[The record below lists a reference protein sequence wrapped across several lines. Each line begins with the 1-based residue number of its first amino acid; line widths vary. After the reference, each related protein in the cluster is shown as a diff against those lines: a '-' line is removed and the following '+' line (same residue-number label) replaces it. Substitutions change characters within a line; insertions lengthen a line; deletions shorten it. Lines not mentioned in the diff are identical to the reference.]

1 MYRIKD
7 VFFMSDRITVI
18 VCSRLDMINKIYNT
32 KFKPLVF
39 DIIGFKLVSIIQIL
53 LSYLIGPNL
62 KVTIVTIVNRTD
74 CTCES
79 FPEKSKILV

>member
-7 VFFMSDRITVI
+7 VFFMRDRITVI

-53 LSYLIGPNL
+53 SSYLIGPNL
-62 KVTIVTIVNRTD
+62 PALISYLAEFSS
-74 CTCES
+74 CGQA
-79 FPEKSKILV
+79 